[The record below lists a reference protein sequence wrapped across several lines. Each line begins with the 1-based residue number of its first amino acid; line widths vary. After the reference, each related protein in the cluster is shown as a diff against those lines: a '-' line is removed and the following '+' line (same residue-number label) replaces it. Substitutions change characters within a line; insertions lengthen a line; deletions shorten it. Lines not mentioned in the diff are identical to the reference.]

1 MRFDARQPAGA
12 ALVVRAALGD
22 PASLDHLLRAIQ
34 DPLYE
39 HIAFILN
46 DRDAASD
53 VLQDVLLTVCRSL
66 IRLSDPTL
74 LRAWVFRIATRAA
87 LRASR
92 QARTRQTVALD
103 GLPELASQ
111 ANDEPAF
118 DVELTGALPT
128 LVSELPPACGIVV
141 RLRYLEELTLAEVAE
156 ALDLPV
162 GTVKSRAAYGL
173 ALLRRR
179 FQVRQ
184 YPVR

>member
-1 MRFDARQPAGA
+1 MHFDPRQPASA

-22 PASLDHLLRAIQ
+22 RASLDHLLRAIQ
-34 DPLYE
+34 TPLYE
-39 HIAFILN
+39 HIAFILD

-66 IRLSDPTL
+66 IGLTDPTL
-74 LRAWVFRIATRAA
+74 VRAWVFRIATRAA

-92 QARTRQTVALD
+92 RARARQRVALD
-103 GLPELASQ
+103 DLPELATQ
-111 ANDEPAF
+111 TDDDPPF
-118 DVELTGALPT
+118 DVALIDALPA

-156 ALDLPV
+156 ALDVPV
-162 GTVKSRAAYGL
+162 GTVKSRAAYGV

-179 FQVRQ
+179 LAR
-184 YPVR
+184 